1 MSNVGS
7 MNSFATDTQIAP
19 KVAKGG
25 SSRGGNDHERAGD
38 GFDALLAG
46 LVATVPTPLATS
58 PVVQD
63 EAHQSSQIESQQS
76 AFTDQASSA
85 TMPGN
90 ERATDANL
98 TLAAFAPIPQN
109 PISNVGAATQG
120 QAVQAQVAGEVSGLN
135 VDTLV
140 ANSVPTITSLPTTLP
155 IDRAAVALPTDAAAV
170 FVPKDVAA
178 AALSASTT
186 PPALVPASAAPVAP
200 TTNAT
205 LTTTPANAAQPT
217 TSQTDALSQ
226 GVPQAKSPQNSDGAS
241 TASAND
247 GGDNIGNSATSS
259 DAQPSQVTQA
269 QTAVANDNALLAT
282 AAKPKL
288 ADVELDT
295 KAATKSVDAAALLT
309 DSGQGTSG
317 LAGQEMATT
326 PTDQAARPPQLTPHT
341 IPMLAATMMRRLES
355 GAKQFTM
362 RLDPPELGQ
371 VEVKLTVA
379 ADKKVRAVV
388 SADRPE
394 ALADLVRSARDLA
407 RALREAGLELEE
419 NGLSFS
425 LNDPA
430 GNQQQHKNDN
440 SRDQTS
446 RLASNIAA
454 GVNAGDEEAVALDT
468 SHSNAKPNDPF
479 QSWQRA
485 RIAIT
490 A

>member
-1 MSNVGS
+1 MSSVGS
-7 MNSFATDTQIAP
+7 MNSFATDTQFAP

-25 SSRGGNDHERAGD
+25 GSRDANDRERAGD

-46 LVATVPTPLATS
+46 LVVTLPTPLAAS
-58 PVVQD
+58 PAVQD
-63 EAHQSSQIESQQS
+63 DTQQSPQIEAQQS
-76 AFTDQASSA
+76 AFTDQASGA
-85 TMPGN
+85 AMPGN
-90 ERATDANL
+90 ERATDADL
-98 TLAAFAPIPQN
+98 TLAAIVPNLSGGSAN
-109 PISNVGAATQG
+109 T
-120 QAVQAQVAGEVSGLN
+120 QAQAQPVQTQLAGAVSDAIA
-135 VDTLV
+135 DTLV
-140 ANSVPTITSLPTTLP
+140 SGSLPTMNSVPTALPKDLAPVALP
-155 IDRAAVALPTDAAAV
+155 IDATPIALAADA
-170 FVPKDVAA
+170 
-178 AALSASTT
+178 T
-186 PPALVPASAAPVAP
+186 VAP
-200 TTNAT
+200 HPGQ
-205 LTTTPANAAQPT
+205 PAA
-217 TSQTDALSQ
+217 SQTDAVSSAATQ
-226 GVPQAKSPQNSDGAS
+226 TKSTQSSISS
-241 TASAND
+241 TAPAAND
-247 GGDNIGNSATSS
+247 DGENASNSGSSS
-259 DAQPSQVTQA
+259 DAPPSQVSQA
-269 QTAVANDNALLAT
+269 QTGVANDNASIVT

-288 ADVELDT
+288 ADTDLASKT
-295 KAATKSVDAAALLT
+295 AGKSVDPVAVTT
-309 DSGQGTSG
+309 DSGPSASG
-317 LAGQEMATT
+317 IAGQEMATA
-326 PTDQAARPPQLTPHT
+326 PTDQASRPPQLTPHT

-407 RALREAGLELEE
+407 RALQEAGLDLEE

-440 SRDQTS
+440 SRDQAG
-446 RLASNIAA
+446 RLTANLAA
-454 GVNAGDEEAVALDT
+454 GANAADEEAVARDT
-468 SHSNAKPNDPF
+468 SHKNAKPNDPF

>member
-1 MSNVGS
+1 MSSVGS
-7 MNSFATDTQIAP
+7 MNSFANDTQIAP
-19 KVAKGG
+19 KVAKSG

-98 TLAAFAPIPQN
+98 TLAALAPN
-109 PISNVGAATQG
+109 PLGGNANTQALT
-120 QAVQAQVAGEVSGLN
+120 QPVQTQLAGEVSSSIA
-135 VDTLV
+135 DTL
-140 ANSVPTITSLPTTLP
+140 AAGSLPTINSLP
-155 IDRAAVALPTDAAAV
+155 TAVPADVAPVALPTDATPAASQASST
-170 FVPKDVAA
+170 PAA
-178 AALSASTT
+178 
-186 PPALVPASAAPVAP
+186 VPASATPVAL
-200 TTNAT
+200 AT
-205 LTTTPANAAQPT
+205 DATPKKTGGIGTAQSA
-217 TSQTDALSQ
+217 TSQTDALPAAATQ
-226 GVPQAKSPQNSDGAS
+226 TRTAQNSDGAS
-241 TASAND
+241 TASATND
-247 GGDNIGNSATSS
+247 GNNAATSS
-259 DAQPSQVTQA
+259 DSQASQVTQA
-269 QTAVANDNALLAT
+269 QTGVANDNGLVVT

-288 ADVELDT
+288 ADVEVDT
-295 KAATKSVDAAALLT
+295 KTAAKSVDAVALAT
-309 DSGQGTSG
+309 DSRPS
-317 LAGQEMATT
+317 ASDISGQEMATA

-407 RALREAGLELEE
+407 RALQEAGLDLEE

-425 LNDPA
+425 LNDPS

-440 SRDQTS
+440 SRDQAG
-446 RLASNIAA
+446 RLAANLAA
-454 GVNAGDEEAVALDT
+454 GANVADEEAVALDT
-468 SHSNAKPNDPF
+468 SHKNAKPNDPF

>member
-1 MSNVGS
+1 MSSVGS

-25 SSRGGNDHERAGD
+25 NSRGGNDHERAGD

-46 LVATVPTPLATS
+46 LVATLPSALQAS
-58 PVVQD
+58 PV
-63 EAHQSSQIESQQS
+63 AHDDAQQSSPIEAQQS

-85 TMPGN
+85 AMPGN
-90 ERATDANL
+90 ERATDADL
-98 TLAAFAPIPQN
+98 TLAAIVPNLSGGSAN
-109 PISNVGAATQG
+109 T
-120 QAVQAQVAGEVSGLN
+120 QAQAQPVQTQLSGAVSDAIA
-135 VDTLV
+135 DTLV
-140 ANSVPTITSLPTTLP
+140 SGSLPTMNSVPK
-155 IDRAAVALPTDAAAV
+155 VV
-170 FVPKDVAA
+170 
-178 AALSASTT
+178 
-186 PPALVPASAAPVAP
+186 APVA
-200 TTNAT
+200 
-205 LTTTPANAAQPT
+205 LTTDATHAASQVSSTPTAATASATPVALATDATVAPHPGQPAA
-217 TSQTDALSQ
+217 SQTDAVSSAATQ
-226 GVPQAKSPQNSDGAS
+226 TKSTQSSASS
-241 TASAND
+241 TAPAANVD
-247 GGDNIGNSATSS
+247 GENASNAATSS
-259 DAQPSQVTQA
+259 DASPSQVSQA
-269 QTAVANDNALLAT
+269 QTGVANDNASIVT

-288 ADVELDT
+288 AETDLGT
-295 KAATKSVDAAALLT
+295 KTAGKTVDPVVVTT
-309 DSGQGTSG
+309 DSGPSASG
-317 LAGQEMATT
+317 IAGQEMATA

-407 RALREAGLELEE
+407 RALQEAGLDLEE

-440 SRDQTS
+440 SRDQAG
-446 RLASNIAA
+446 RLTAKVAA
-454 GVNAGDEEAVALDT
+454 GANAADEEAVARDT
-468 SHSNAKPNDPF
+468 SHKNAKPNDPF